1 MLLPSI
7 INGLSYVDER
17 STLLYNN
24 NVNLASVKRSYIIE
38 NNIINPIRAWQGQ
51 KIEQRWFIAIVGNF
65 MFKLIQID
73 DWNSPNKLLSKI
85 EFLLNSNTFNIL
97 HVPPGYISCIE
108 SLELGSKLFVMS
120 DYGFEEIEDDYR
132 FPLDYFNI

>member
-1 MLLPSI
+1 MLVPSI

-17 STLLYNN
+17 GTLLYNN
-24 NVNLASVKRSYIIE
+24 NVNLTSVKRSYIIE
-38 NNIINPIRAWQGQ
+38 NNKINPIRAWQGH

-65 MFKLIQID
+65 IIKLIQID
-73 DWNSPNKLLSKI
+73 DWNSPNKSLPKI
-85 EFLLNSNTFNIL
+85 QFLLNSNTFNVL
-97 HVPPGYISCIE
+97 HIPPGYISCIE

-120 DYGFEEIEDDYR
+120 DYGFKEIEDDYR